1 MYQLT
6 VDYSQSLEGMI
17 KAGKYD
23 WVNSNITRDNFPT
36 NHHGMQT
43 IEVELIHFGKELTTQ
58 EIEVELENQSLRPA
72 TLKELLAF
80 GAKYPDKQREYSI
93 VALGSGW
100 VDPIGR
106 RYVPYL
112 VQDGDVRD
120 LNLSWDDPYFKW
132 EGSYR
137 FLAVSKTLDTS
148 TLGSHSTEDKTLE
161 TLDSRI
167 SLLDHFAGLAMQAI
181 IGNSGYIKA
190 IVKNNKN
197 FPDKEIAKSAY
208 EFADLM
214 IEERNKRV

>member
-72 TLKELLAF
+72 TLEELLAF

-100 VDPIGR
+100 VGPGGC
-106 RYVPYL
+106 RYVPCLYGF
-112 VQDGDVRD
+112 VDGRRLD
-120 LNLSWDDPYFKW
+120 LDWDDPDDQW
-132 EGSYR
+132 LDRCR
-137 FLAVSKTLDTS
+137 FLTVSKS
-148 TLGSHSTEDKTLE
+148 SESQSLGKEIPKYTPEQQKLLE
-161 TLDSRI
+161 
-167 SLLDHFAGLAMQAI
+167 HYAGLAMQGELSSQSPKTAE
-181 IGNSGYIKA
+181 YT
-190 IVKNNKN
+190 KNN
-197 FPDKEIAKSAY
+197 FSFLAQFAYDIAEAM
-208 EFADLM
+208 L
-214 IEERNKRV
+214 EERRKRV